1 MGLSTQEPEL
11 EVLGIIAL
19 ILPNINIIPRIK
31 FANDTQFQQKLDL
44 SKKLLR
50 LSLEIFFTNKQNNEN
65 IHKTTKDAAH

>member
-1 MGLSTQEPEL
+1 MGLSPQEPEL
-11 EVLGIIAL
+11 EVLGILAI

-50 LSLEIFFTNKQNNEN
+50 LIPLIIFTPTSKQ
-65 IHKTTKDAAH
+65 

>member
-31 FANDTQFQQKLDL
+31 FANDTQFQQK
-44 SKKLLR
+44 
-50 LSLEIFFTNKQNNEN
+50 T
-65 IHKTTKDAAH
+65 